1 MEPQRIQVGENPV
14 IHKRICVVGPHK
26 EGEHRYYRI
35 LSKALQKMGYVV
47 ENIAFRDERDK
58 LQELFQ
64 NINADLVI
72 VIRGDGI
79 PPDLID
85 SLPFPTVLW
94 YGEYLHGNDEP
105 SLARQRELRYNAAV
119 FDYAILFGEDEPE
132 PMQTLRNLGCNRVG
146 CVYPNRFDP
155 VIYRKLNLPKLY
167 DVSFV
172 GTLTPRRKQILEALT
187 KRFNVE
193 FRNIWNVE
201 EQVRFYNQS
210 KIVLHINAFPFILMA
225 SPNLRAFDVVGS
237 GTFMLTEDQVF
248 HKQLKNREHLVYWR
262 FNDVGD
268 LADTIE
274 YYLAHEEERE
284 QIAAAGYRYVRE
296 NFSTEKSI
304 HDLLNRVDCSLRA
317 RAVRGEGFGVSFD
330 KWGRQTFSIN
340 ELEKALESGTSPS
353 YPHSYYGRGKTYFQ
367 LQRWG
372 KAAELLEQAIEMNG
386 QFVDAMYLLAISYQR
401 LQRPRDA
408 VRELRRLLQFEPFN
422 AQANV
427 ALGELY
433 SALGNVESGKYY
445 KERGLKLAPKQT
457 TCRAS
462 EE

>member
-14 IHKRICVVGPHK
+14 IHQRICVVGPHK
-26 EGEHRYYRI
+26 DGEYRYYKI
-35 LSKALQKMGYVV
+35 LSKALREMGYVV
-47 ENIAFRDERDK
+47 ENIAFRDERDN
-58 LQELFQ
+58 LEELFQ

-79 PPDLID
+79 PPGLID
-85 SLPFPTVLW
+85 SISCPTVLW
-94 YGEYLHGNDEP
+94 YGEYLHGHDEP
-105 SLARQRELRYNAAV
+105 SLARQRELRYNAGV

-132 PMQTLRNLGCNRVG
+132 PMQVLRNLGCNRVG

-155 VIYRKLNLPKLY
+155 MIYRKLDLPKLY

-172 GTLTPRRKQILEALT
+172 GSLTPRRKQILEALT
-187 KRFNVE
+187 KRFNVK

-210 KIVLHINAFPFILMA
+210 KIVLHINAFPFIFMA
-225 SPNLRAFDVVGS
+225 SPNIRTFDVVGS

-262 FNDVGD
+262 FNDVDD

-284 QIAAAGYRYVRE
+284 QIAADGYRYVRK

-304 HDLLNRVDCSLRA
+304 YELLNQIDRSLPA
-317 RAVRGEGFGVSFD
+317 RAIRGEDFGVAFD
-330 KWGRQTFSIN
+330 KWGRLTCLMN
-340 ELEKALESGTSPS
+340 ELEKALELVTSS
-353 YPHSYYGRGKTYFQ
+353 CYPQSYYERAKTYFQ
-367 LQRWG
+367 LERWE

-386 QFVDAMYLLAISYQR
+386 HFIDAMYLLALSYQR
-401 LQRPRDA
+401 LQRERDA
-408 VRELRRLLQFEPFN
+408 VRELRRLLQLESFH
-422 AQANV
+422 AQANI

-433 SALGNVESGKYY
+433 LVLGNVETGKYY

-457 TCRAS
+457 TCRAR
-462 EE
+462 